1 VSGRAPTDQ
10 YERLHGAPTGKRICG
25 IDEAGRG
32 PLAGPV
38 LASAVVLDWS
48 KVPDGLADSK
58 KLTELKRA
66 ELKEALEISAE
77 IGIGLASV
85 EEINRLNI
93 LAATLLAMRRA
104 VEDLPKLPDFALI
117 DGNQMPDLPC
127 PGETI
132 VKGDQKSLSV
142 AAASIIAKE
151 TRDAMMR
158 RLANEFPD
166 YGWERN
172 KGYGT
177 KAHLEGL
184 KNHGVTRHH
193 RRFFAP
199 VSALL
204 EGK

>member
-1 VSGRAPTDQ
+1 MSLVLPSNR
-10 YERLHGAPTGKRICG
+10 YELQHGSAVGKRVCG

-38 LASAVVLDWS
+38 IAAAVVLDWAQ
-48 KVPDGLADSK
+48 VPEGLADSK
-58 KLTELKRA
+58 KLAEAARA
-66 ELKEALEISAE
+66 ELREALEISAE

-93 LAATLLAMRRA
+93 LGATLLAMRRA
-104 VEDLPKLPDFALI
+104 VEDLPTLPDFALV

-127 PGETI
+127 SAATI

-158 RLANEFPD
+158 RLANEFPG
-166 YGWERN
+166 YAWERN

-177 KAHLEGL
+177 KAHMEGL
-184 KNHGVTRHH
+184 GKFGVTRHH

-199 VSALL
+199 VAALL